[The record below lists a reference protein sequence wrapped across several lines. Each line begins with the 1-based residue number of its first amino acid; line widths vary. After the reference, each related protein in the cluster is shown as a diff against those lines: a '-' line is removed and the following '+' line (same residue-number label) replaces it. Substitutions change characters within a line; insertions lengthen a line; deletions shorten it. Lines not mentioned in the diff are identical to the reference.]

1 MLTLKQR
8 FLEWLTPNG
17 IAFFK
22 GLLKEH
28 NTILAVWMEGDIPHA
43 VHFREGMQVRNWM
56 RSQPE
61 FADNLDDH
69 WLDDNWAEFVSS
81 CLKDIE

>member
-1 MLTLKQR
+1 MNTLKQR
-8 FLEWLTPNG
+8 FLEWLTPKG

-28 NTILAVWMEGDIPHA
+28 GTILAVWMEGDIPHA

-69 WLDDNWAEFVSS
+69 WLDNNWAKFVEE
-81 CLKDIE
+81 CIGE